1 MKLHLESRTHGST
14 TIVHC
19 KGRITYRDE
28 ALALS
33 AEVVKLLSRSRE
45 VVLDLSGVEVI
56 DSAGLGELIVA
67 FMSGQITG
75 CPVKLAAPNQRIR
88 HLLEL
93 TNLTSVFEIYPSVQ
107 DALRLPATAAISGTA
122 CQASASA

>member
-1 MKLHLESRTHGST
+1 LRLYLESRTHGSI

-45 VVLDLSGVEVI
+45 IVLDLSGVDVI
-56 DSAGLGELIVA
+56 DSAGLGELVVA

-75 CPVKLAAPNQRIR
+75 CPVKLAAPSLRIR
-88 HLLEL
+88 QLLEL
-93 TNLTSVFEIYPSVQ
+93 TNLTSVFEIYPSVDQ
-107 DALRLPATAAISGTA
+107 VLAPRAPSVSGASA
-122 CQASASA
+122 CQASA